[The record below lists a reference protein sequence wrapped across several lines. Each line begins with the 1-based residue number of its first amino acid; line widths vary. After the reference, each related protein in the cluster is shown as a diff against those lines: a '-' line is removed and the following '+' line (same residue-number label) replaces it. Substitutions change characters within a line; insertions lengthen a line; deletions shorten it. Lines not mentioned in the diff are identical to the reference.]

1 MLKKLK
7 VGWFAFTCSEDST
20 IVFTELL
27 NDNYF
32 KWKKLIDFRHF
43 RALMERSDI
52 KNLDVAFI
60 EGAITGKNEEKELKE
75 IRKNCK
81 KLIAVGSCACTGSP
95 SNQRNN
101 FTKEQLEEIKP
112 ILNKFE
118 YRKRVSAVSEIV
130 KVDDSIPGCP
140 MDEKIF
146 MQKLEDLLKEFGVS
160 NA

>member
-1 MLKKLK
+1 MPKKLK
-7 VGWFAFTCSEDST
+7 VGWFTFTCSEDST

-27 NDNYF
+27 NENYF
-32 KWKKLIDFRHF
+32 KWKKLIDFCHF
-43 RALMERSDI
+43 KALMEKSRTD
-52 KNLDVAFI
+52 NLDVAFI

-101 FTKEQLEEIKP
+101 FNKDQSAEIKP
-112 ILNKFE
+112 ILDKFG
-118 YRKRVSAVSEIV
+118 YRKKVASVSEIV

-146 MQKLEDLLKEFGVS
+146 MQKLESLLKEFGIVK
-160 NA
+160 